1 VRERQ
6 RAKAEKEGYM
16 RPSARDLE
24 SVRRAFESLPSP
36 RVNDWPDS
44 AQLCDLPTAAWRRIA
59 LLVGDMNAVRSICR
73 QSWRALHVWHLDEPI
88 GYLLG
93 LLMQR
98 ALLGKPRA
106 LGLLEQATL
115 RLCPFV
121 PRDMVSADR
130 IEAIKRIQRWRL
142 GRPLEPLPE
151 EGSNVF
157 LGPHPAKRYA
167 HLVLHELAAKHAS
180 AFVRDVRPSLPEGS
194 IERKRVEWR

>member
-1 VRERQ
+1 
-6 RAKAEKEGYM
+6 
-16 RPSARDLE
+16 
-24 SVRRAFESLPSP
+24 
-36 RVNDWPDS
+36 
-44 AQLCDLPTAAWRRIA
+44 
-59 LLVGDMNAVRSICR
+59 MNAVRSVCR

-115 RLCPFV
+115 RLCSFV

-142 GRPLEPLPE
+142 GRPREPLPE

-180 AFVRDVRPSLPEGS
+180 AFVRDVKPSLPEGS
-194 IERKRVEWR
+194 IERKRVEWRSSRLAARKRARLGASSSSLVQKEGDSGAIQAEESLTTP